1 MLFAPYERY
10 QYARAP
16 LVEVICQLRFP
27 TILSIGAK
35 EPAEFQEA
43 IRKDFPQYA
52 ARQEQLPTKVV
63 KKGNATALEPQK
75 PITNYNFISEDGRW
89 KLNLTQGFIALSTL
103 SYTRWEDFATRLD
116 RPLAQFIQLYQ
127 PAFFER
133 IGLRYVNAVSRQ
145 RLGLEGELWDDLIR
159 SQYIGILGE
168 PDVEESE
175 IAKCSLDVETPLVGD
190 YRMKLHAGPGLIG
203 GGKTDKEVK
212 FILDG
217 DFSTAGKHNPDAV
230 PEKLERM
237 HRFAVCLFQARSPAG
252 KSSWRYASTA
262 PRWRS
267 AGTGRHKRPGCP
279 CAGSS
284 PGGPWRTPCAP
295 GAARLSTGFQ
305 ENR

>member
-52 ARQEQLPTKVV
+52 ARQEQLPPKVV

-175 IAKCSLDVETPLVGD
+175 IAKCSLDVETLLCINRINDCDHFLFGQRSRNRALTGTV
-190 YRMKLHAGPGLIG
+190 HPGSHPYIHIRHDVVDNAVFG
-203 GGKTDKEVK
+203 V
-212 FILDG
+212 LD
-217 DFSTAGKHNPDAV
+217 
-230 PEKLERM
+230 
-237 HRFAVCLFQARSPAG
+237 HR
-252 KSSWRYASTA
+252 
-262 PRWRS
+262 
-267 AGTGRHKRPGCP
+267 GTIFFKDG
-279 CAGSS
+279 
-284 PGGPWRTPCAP
+284 
-295 GAARLSTGFQ
+295 
-305 ENR
+305 

>member
-52 ARQEQLPTKVV
+52 ARQEQLPPKVV

-116 RPLAQFIQLYQ
+116 RPLALIKGGFELRAMCLAGYEPVLDACAVCGCQ
-127 PAFFER
+127 PEEPRFH
-133 IGLRYVNAVSRQ
+133 LR
-145 RLGLEGELWDDLIR
+145 EGMLHCARCR
-159 SQYIGILGE
+159 SE
-168 PDVEESE
+168 
-175 IAKCSLDVETPLVGD
+175 VGD
-190 YRMKLHAGPGLIG
+190 GVSMPLDQGALAAMRHVAYGDPKRLFSFQLEEKSLSIFADVAEAYLLTQLERGFRTLDFYKQMTRPAGP
-203 GGKTDKEVK
+203 D
-212 FILDG
+212 
-217 DFSTAGKHNPDAV
+217 
-230 PEKLERM
+230 R
-237 HRFAVCLFQARSPAG
+237 
-252 KSSWRYASTA
+252 
-262 PRWRS
+262 
-267 AGTGRHKRPGCP
+267 
-279 CAGSS
+279 
-284 PGGPWRTPCAP
+284 
-295 GAARLSTGFQ
+295 
-305 ENR
+305 

>member
-27 TILSIGAK
+27 TILSIGTK

-52 ARQEQLPTKVV
+52 ARQEQLPPKVV

-103 SYTRWEDFATRLD
+103 RYQRWEDFAQRLD
-116 RPLAQFIQLYQ
+116 RPLAQFIQIYR

-133 IGLRYVNAVSRQ
+133 VGLRYVNAFSR
-145 RLGLEGELWDDLIR
+145 RALGLEGTPWSDLI
-159 SQYIGILGE
+159 QPAFLGVMAE
-168 PDVEESE
+168 PDVDERAEG
-175 IAKCSLDVETPLVGD
+175 KCSLDVSMALDAG
-190 YRMKLHAGPGLIG
+190 RKMKVHAGPGLLG
-203 GGKTDKEVK
+203 GGKQDKEAK

-237 HRFAVCLFQARSPAG
+237 HRFAVCLFQGAITKELHEAM
-252 KSSWRYASTA
+252 
-262 PRWRS
+262 
-267 AGTGRHKRPGCP
+267 
-279 CAGSS
+279 
-284 PGGPWRTPCAP
+284 GPTPLA
-295 GAARLSTGFQ
+295 
-305 ENR
+305 E

>member
-52 ARQEQLPTKVV
+52 ARQEQLPPKVV

-116 RPLAQFIQLYQ
+116 RPW
-127 PAFFER
+127 P
-133 IGLRYVNAVSRQ
+133 
-145 RLGLEGELWDDLIR
+145 
-159 SQYIGILGE
+159 
-168 PDVEESE
+168 
-175 IAKCSLDVETPLVGD
+175 SLSSSTSPPSSSASACGMSTP
-190 YRMKLHAGPGLIG
+190 
-203 GGKTDKEVK
+203 
-212 FILDG
+212 
-217 DFSTAGKHNPDAV
+217 
-230 PEKLERM
+230 
-237 HRFAVCLFQARSPAG
+237 SPA
-252 KSSWRYASTA
+252 SVWA
-262 PRWRS
+262 
-267 AGTGRHKRPGCP
+267 
-279 CAGSS
+279 
-284 PGGPWRTPCAP
+284 
-295 GAARLSTGFQ
+295 
-305 ENR
+305 

>member
-1 MLFAPYERY
+1 MFSNQPRKFYR
-10 QYARAP
+10 RSP
-16 LVEVICQLRFP
+16 LIEVICQLRFP
-27 TILSIGAK
+27 DILKIEAH
-35 EPAEFQEA
+35 EPADFQDA
-43 IRKDFPQYA
+43 IRQVYPQYA
-52 ARQEQLPTKVV
+52 KRIEQLPPQ
-63 KKGNATALEPQK
+63 NAGGTMVEQG
-75 PITNYNFISEDGRW
+75 TVNNYQFISADGGW
-89 KLNLTQGFIALSTL
+89 KVSLTKGFIALSTL

-237 HRFAVCLFQARSPAG
+237 HRFAVCLFQGAITKELHEAM
-252 KSSWRYASTA
+252 
-262 PRWRS
+262 
-267 AGTGRHKRPGCP
+267 
-279 CAGSS
+279 
-284 PGGPWRTPCAP
+284 GPTPMA
-295 GAARLSTGFQ
+295 
-305 ENR
+305 E

>member
-52 ARQEQLPTKVV
+52 ARQEQLPPKV
-63 KKGNATALEPQK
+63 
-75 PITNYNFISEDGRW
+75 SEDGRW

-237 HRFAVCLFQARSPAG
+237 HRFAVCLFQGAITKELHEAM
-252 KSSWRYASTA
+252 
-262 PRWRS
+262 
-267 AGTGRHKRPGCP
+267 
-279 CAGSS
+279 
-284 PGGPWRTPCAP
+284 GPTPLA
-295 GAARLSTGFQ
+295 
-305 ENR
+305 E

>member
-52 ARQEQLPTKVV
+52 ARQEQLPPKVV

-237 HRFAVCLFQARSPAG
+237 HRFAVSLFQGAITKELHEAM
-252 KSSWRYASTA
+252 
-262 PRWRS
+262 
-267 AGTGRHKRPGCP
+267 
-279 CAGSS
+279 
-284 PGGPWRTPCAP
+284 GPTPLA
-295 GAARLSTGFQ
+295 
-305 ENR
+305 E